1 MLIFF
6 LFFFFRYL
14 DNKDQQTMEDKLDSF
29 TAVYRKLTG
38 KDTVFTFDSQF
49 R

>member
-1 MLIFF
+1 LNGSD
-6 LFFFFRYL
+6 LCCRYL
-14 DNKDQQTMEDKLDSF
+14 DKKDEQTLGDKVDSF